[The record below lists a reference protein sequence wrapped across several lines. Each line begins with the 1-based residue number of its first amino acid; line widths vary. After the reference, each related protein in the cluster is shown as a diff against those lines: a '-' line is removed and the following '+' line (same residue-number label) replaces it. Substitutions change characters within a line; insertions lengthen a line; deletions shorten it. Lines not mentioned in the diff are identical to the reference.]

1 MLSTTI
7 CVSFAITFFY
17 ALWVGSY
24 CKKNSPANHRIHCLD
39 RPFHHRYADPIQS
52 AKGHARRKR
61 TDRYRNVRIECTS
74 ADFDV
79 FRSQKT
85 WNSIYII
92 IFALIN
98 TLLNLFACKFE
109 ILEVLFRFFGASIPY
124 ALYAPLILAVW
135 MGLMTVRD
143 GFSLKATIG
152 TAIFAAVATYLPIV
166 IFVAGDFYPKF
177 RVADVPTQGPF
188 LFVGFILLLIA
199 TALGY
204 KYFRKFTVKESI
216 L

>member
-1 MLSTTI
+1 M
-7 CVSFAITFFY
+7 
-17 ALWVGSY
+17 
-24 CKKNSPANHRIHCLD
+24 
-39 RPFHHRYADPIQS
+39 
-52 AKGHARRKR
+52 
-61 TDRYRNVRIECTS
+61 
-74 ADFDV
+74 
-79 FRSQKT
+79 
-85 WNSIYII
+85 
-92 IFALIN
+92 
-98 TLLNLFACKFE
+98 
-109 ILEVLFRFFGASIPY
+109 LFRFFGASIPY

-166 IFVAGDFYPKF
+166 IFVDGDSYLKF

-204 KYFRKFTVKESI
+204 KYFRKFTVKEPI